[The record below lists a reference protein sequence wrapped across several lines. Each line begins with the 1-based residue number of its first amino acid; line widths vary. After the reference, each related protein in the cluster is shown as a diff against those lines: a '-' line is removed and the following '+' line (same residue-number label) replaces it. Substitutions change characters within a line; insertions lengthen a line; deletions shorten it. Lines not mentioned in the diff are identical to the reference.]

1 MDLNKKNGQRPPAV
15 PPQHPG
21 QGDENTVVYGGPQGS
36 GGGDENTVVYGGPKG
51 SGGDDEN
58 TMVYGGPKPSG
69 GDENTVVMGGPQG
82 SGGRAT
88 PPPQIPNPGQGPW
101 TPAPA
106 PKNNKT
112 LIKVIVGVG
121 AAIITTIIVAVVVF
135 LCLVNWD
142 DDKKSH
148 REESQDTAVAVEE
161 VNEIPAPA
169 AEAPAAP
176 AKPYYPTHGTLTFT
190 GKVDGKY
197 KVSMTIN
204 TENRSGTYYYTKYG
218 PKNKMTLYITSFSGS
233 GDGPYYINMDEYNP
247 DGEYCGEW
255 RGTLKDGVYKG
266 DGTYNGRY
274 MPFKLQQ
281 KAK

>member
-1 MDLNKKNGQRPPAV
+1 MDLNKTNGQRPPAV

-36 GGGDENTVVYGGPKG
+36 GG
-51 SGGDDEN
+51 DDEN
-58 TMVYGGPKPSG
+58 TMVYGAPKPSG
-69 GDENTVVMGGPQG
+69 GDDENTVVMGGPQG

-106 PKNNKT
+106 PKKNNT
-112 LIKVIVGVG
+112 LIKVIIGVG
-121 AAIITTIIVAVVVF
+121 AAIITMIIVAVVVF
-135 LCLVNWD
+135 LCLVDWD
-142 DDKKSH
+142 DNKRSH
-148 REESQDTAVAVEE
+148 GEESQDTAVAVEE
-161 VNEIPAPA
+161 MAETPAPA
-169 AEAPAAP
+169 AEAAS

-190 GKVDGKY
+190 GKIDGKY

-204 TENRSGTYYYTKYG
+204 TENRSGSYYYTKYG
-218 PKNKMTLYITSFSGS
+218 PKNKMSLYITSFSGS